1 MNITII
7 AVSFVAIAL
16 MLLLKIWEARAGRDT
31 AITRFLASKD
41 RYIFDF
47 VYLARRFG
55 YFLKEHAI
63 FMVLVR
69 IPSRVEKFFA
79 RLKRRSLTKYNSLSG
94 KMRGERI
101 LSSSHS
107 AASPFIRT
115 LAGRNGI
122 DRR

>member
-1 MNITII
+1 MNLIII

-16 MLLLKIWEARAGRDT
+16 MLLLKIWEARAGRE
-31 AITRFLASKD
+31 AFITRFFASGD
-41 RYIFDF
+41 SHVFSSIR
-47 VYLARRFG
+47 LARHLG

-69 IPSRVEKFFA
+69 IPSRIEKFFA

-94 KMRGERI
+94 KMRGERVF
-101 LSSSHS
+101 SSRSS
-107 AASPFIRT
+107 ASPFIRT
-115 LAGRNGI
+115 LAGRHG